1 MHMARFSRK
10 LYSQVKKQAKASV
23 KEITKDINKPNIK
36 IITGKNLEA
45 KITLSIALIAL
56 YLLK

>member
-1 MHMARFSRK
+1 MLSNFY
-10 LYSQVKKQAKASV
+10 LFGFGSV
-23 KEITKDINKPNIK
+23 EEITKDINKPNIK